1 MSGKLHLD
9 FSGKRVVVAGGSRGI
24 GRSIALGFA
33 AAGASVSIC
42 ARGAETLA
50 RTKSELGDTAHA
62 AQCDLADSAQVA
74 GYLAEAANAL
84 GGIDIL
90 INNASGFGMSDDE
103 AGWEAS
109 IAVDL
114 LGTVRASWAAM
125 PHLEK
130 AGGGAIVNISSISGL
145 QPTARSPAY
154 GAVKAAVI
162 QLTMSQAATMAS
174 KNIRVNCVAP
184 GSIEFPGGSWE
195 RAKTGNPDRYRH
207 TLETIPF
214 DRLGQP
220 DEIANVVLFI
230 ASPLASWLTGQTI
243 VVDGGQML
251 FT

>member
-1 MSGKLHLD
+1 
-9 FSGKRVVVAGGSRGI
+9 
-24 GRSIALGFA
+24 
-33 AAGASVSIC
+33 
-42 ARGAETLA
+42 
-50 RTKSELGDTAHA
+50 
-62 AQCDLADSAQVA
+62 
-74 GYLAEAANAL
+74 
-84 GGIDIL
+84 
-90 INNASGFGMSDDE
+90 
-103 AGWEAS
+103 
-109 IAVDL
+109 
-114 LGTVRASWAAM
+114 
-125 PHLEK
+125 
-130 AGGGAIVNISSISGL
+130 
-145 QPTARSPAY
+145 
-154 GAVKAAVI
+154 
-162 QLTMSQAATMAS
+162 MAS